1 MIITIG
7 KALSL
12 GLGFSST
19 PRLDQ
24 PISVDAR
31 IIDSLHRQGEGFPRE
46 SLAHTYHYYQDAML
60 ADMWFG
66 FRTAVSYQR
75 AIASA
80 ALFSIAD
87 QLALLFAKPSSR

>member
-1 MIITIG
+1 MIITLG
-7 KALSL
+7 RLFSL
-12 GLGFSST
+12 GQGYIST
-19 PRLDQ
+19 PRLAQ

-31 IIDSLHRQGEGFPRE
+31 IIDSIHRQGEGFPRE
-46 SLAHTYHYYQDAML
+46 SLAHTYHHYQDAML

-80 ALFSIAD
+80 ALFTIAD
-87 QLALLFAKPSSR
+87 QLALLFGTDTSS